1 MAKRKVIGAKGKGVL
16 GNGSG
21 AECSPTF
28 AKKGDSK
35 KKRNVHSV
43 FLLLL
48 GYHKCIATPI
58 SHA

>member
-1 MAKRKVIGAKGKGVL
+1 MAKRKVIGEKGRASL
-16 GNGSG
+16 GMDRGRVQSDIRG
-21 AECSPTF
+21 E
-28 AKKGDSK
+28 GDSK

>member
-1 MAKRKVIGAKGKGVL
+1 MAKRKVIGAKGKGFL

-21 AECSPTF
+21 ATCSPTF
-28 AKKGDSK
+28 AESETII
-35 KKRNVHSV
+35 KRYVHTV

-48 GYHKCIATPI
+48 TYHQCIATPI

>member
-16 GNGSG
+16 GNGLG
-21 AECSPTF
+21 AERSPTF
-28 AKKGDSK
+28 AERETL
-35 KKRNVHSV
+35 KKRNVHSM
-43 FLLLL
+43 FRLLL